1 MRGLLHFPSRI
12 SLKSSCFTSSYRGGA
27 DPTERRVFL
36 TVLAVVP
43 NAREVG
49 LAVLDLGGL
58 VHHAVIGI
66 RKHRTPEGQEAKF
79 RHDVRRIWEEHPA
92 ISHLAIA
99 LPHKTQQKNPLL
111 NAERAWLLQEAEH
124 RDVHVALHE
133 LDDARLWCAGDRVQ
147 PTTRKVAQVLA
158 EEFPILQKVAPG
170 PKDRLDSCRFRYWAQ
185 AFSAVALAKY
195 ELERTVAG
203 L

>member
-1 MRGLLHFPSRI
+1 MPTHKPNFIPSNPVKQR
-12 SLKSSCFTSSYRGGA
+12 A
-27 DPTERRVFL
+27 FL

-58 VHHAVIGI
+58 VHHAVVGI

-79 RHDVRRIWEEHPA
+79 RHDVQRVWEEHPG
-92 ISHLAIA
+92 ITHLAIA
-99 LPHKTQQKNPLL
+99 LPHKTQQDIPLL
-111 NAERAWLLQEAEH
+111 DAERAWLVQEAEH
-124 RDVHVALHE
+124 RDVSVAQHE
-133 LDDARLWCAGDRVQ
+133 LDDARRWCAGDRVQ
-147 PTTRKVAQVLA
+147 PTTRGVAQVLA

-170 PKDRLDSCRFRYWAQ
+170 PKDRLDSPRFRYWAQ
-185 AFSAVALAKY
+185 AFSAAALAKY